1 MADDSKKHTPYSFFN
16 KPHLPTINCQLSIIN
31 YQLLL
36 LLLLLFGCR
45 NSHPTP
51 AEATNDLQQIKD
63 SGELV
68 VLTMYSSTSY
78 FIYRGQEMGFQ
89 YELSEQFAKSLGVK
103 LRIKIARSVPEL
115 IHKLQ
120 AGEGD
125 LIAYSLPVTKERKD
139 SLTYCGESFITHQVI
154 VQRNGSGRNK
164 PLKDVT
170 ELIGKDVYAKPGKYY
185 ERLVNLDKELGGG
198 IHIHKVA
205 NDSVSVEDLITQV
218 AQGKISYTVAEN
230 DVARLNT
237 TYYPNLNIGLSIS
250 FDQRASWA
258 VRKDCPQLAAAVDQW
273 HKENMTSPDYTASM
287 KRYFEIG
294 KAIPHS
300 PILSLREGKISHY
313 DDLFKKYAPEIGWD
327 WRLLASL
334 AYTESNFDP
343 TATSWAGAQGLMQ
356 LMPGTARAMG
366 VPAGK
371 EQDPEENVKGAVKY
385 IAATARSFAK
395 VPEEERINFV
405 LASYNSGI
413 GHVLDAMA
421 LAEKYGKNKY
431 VWRDN
436 VETYI
441 LLKSNEEYFS
451 DPVCK
456 NGYFRGIETYNF
468 VRDITAR
475 FEQYKKKIK

>member
-1 MADDSKKHTPYSFFN
+1 M
-16 KPHLPTINCQLSIIN
+16 
-31 YQLLL
+31 
-36 LLLLLFGCR
+36 GCR
-45 NSHPTP
+45 KAHHAVS
-51 AEATNDLQQIKD
+51 EKVVDDLQQIKD

-68 VLTMYSSTSY
+68 VLTLYSSTSY
-78 FIYRGQEMGFQ
+78 FIYRGQDMGFQ

-103 LRIKIARSVPEL
+103 LRIKVARNVQDL
-115 IHKLQ
+115 IEKLL

-125 LIAYSLPVTKERKD
+125 LIAYNVPVTKEWKD
-139 SLTYCGESFITHQVI
+139 SLIYCGEEVITHQII
-154 VQRNGSGRNK
+154 VQRSCARIK

-170 ELIGKDVYAKPGKYY
+170 ELIGKDIYVKPGTYY
-185 ERLVNLDKELGGG
+185 GRLVNLDKELGGG
-198 IHIHKVA
+198 INIHLVT
-205 NDSVSVEDLITQV
+205 NDSVTVEDLITQV
-218 AQGKISYTVAEN
+218 SQGKIPYTVADNE
-230 DVARLNT
+230 VARLNT
-237 TYYPNLNIGLSIS
+237 TYYPNLNIALSIS

-258 VRKDCPQLAAAVDQW
+258 VRKDCPQLAAAADKW
-273 HKENMTSPDYTASM
+273 HEENMTSPAYTASM
-287 KRYFEIG
+287 KRYFEIS

-313 DDLFKKYAPEIGWD
+313 DDLFKKYAPEINWD

-334 AYTESNFDP
+334 AYNESNFDS
-343 TATSWAGAQGLMQ
+343 TAVSWAGARGLMQ
-356 LMPGTARAMG
+356 LMPATAHAMG

-371 EQDPEENVKGAVKY
+371 EHNPEESIKAAVKY
-385 IAATARSFAK
+385 IGITARSFAK
-395 VPEEERINFV
+395 IPPEERINFV

-421 LAEKYGKNKY
+421 LAEKYGKNRY

-436 VETYI
+436 VENFI
-441 LLKSNEEYFS
+441 LLKSNEEYFT

-475 FEQYKKKIK
+475 YEQYKKKIKA